1 MPPLVG
7 ITAIPRTVRSIV
19 GEYPGHT
26 IDERLVQAVIRAGGV
41 PLVLPRAHAEHAAQQ
56 AEALD
61 GLVLA
66 GGQDVGAELYDG
78 TTHERSTWLDAERD
92 RWELTLLQAAR
103 DRGLPVLA
111 VCRGVQ
117 LLNVAHGG
125 TLHGHIEDEL
135 GHDYDA
141 AAPRHSVTAEPG
153 SCVARLSGTAF
164 EVTTAHHQGLDRIGN
179 GLKVVGHSPDGVI
192 EALEHADRWL
202 IAVQWHPEDTAATD
216 HHQQSLY
223 DALVTQARAS
233 RAAV

>member
-26 IDERLVQAVIRAGGV
+26 IDERLVRAVIRAGAV
-41 PLVLPRAHAEHAAQQ
+41 PLVLPRADAEHAARQ
-56 AEALD
+56 AEPLD

-66 GGQDVGAELYDG
+66 GGQDVGADLYDG
-78 TTHERSTWLDAERD
+78 RTHERSTWLDAERD
-92 RWELTLLQAAR
+92 RWELALLQAAR

-111 VCRGVQ
+111 VCRGIQ

-141 AAPRHSVTAEPG
+141 TAPRHAVTAEPG

-164 EVTTAHHQGLDRIGN
+164 EVTTAHHQGLDRIGD
-179 GLKVVGHSPDGVI
+179 GLAVTARAQDGTV
-192 EALEHADRWL
+192 EAVEAADA
-202 IAVQWHPEDTAATD
+202 IGVQWHPEWQLDDPAGQPLFD
-216 HHQQSLY
+216 W
-223 DALVTQARAS
+223 LVEQAR
-233 RAAV
+233 RRVAA

>member
-19 GEYPGHT
+19 GEYAGHT
-26 IDERLVQAVIRAGGV
+26 IDERLVQAVMRAGGV
-41 PLVLPRAHAEHAAQQ
+41 PLVLPRAGAEHAAQQ
-56 AEALD
+56 AEPLD

-78 TTHERSTWLDAERD
+78 TPHERSTWLDAERD

-111 VCRGVQ
+111 VCRGIQ

-125 TLHGHIEDEL
+125 TLHGHIEDDL

-141 AAPRHSVTAEPG
+141 AAPHHAVTAEPG
-153 SCVARLSGTAF
+153 SCVARLAGTAF
-164 EVTTAHHQGLDRIGN
+164 RVTTAHHQGLDRIGD
-179 GLKVVGHSPDGVI
+179 GLAVTARAEDGTVEAVEAPDAIG
-192 EALEHADRWL
+192 
-202 IAVQWHPEDTAATD
+202 VQWHPEWQLEDPAG
-216 HHQQSLY
+216 Q
-223 DALVTQARAS
+223 ALFDWLVEQAR
-233 RAAV
+233 RRVAA